1 MAKYFLGSVGKA
13 EAFRKKPNGE
23 LELAF
28 VSKTLTDSG
37 LNISTNKD
45 DIRAG
50 EGAPIQFSFYSQ
62 PTVEIT
68 LTDVLFKT
76 DYIRSQLGVAFDK
89 TPQSYVTEPVV
100 FTEGAATLKEHEV
113 LPLPFPCG
121 SEQYVAWAAKT
132 GSDDWEVCKVNGDH
146 KSLTLEGAAG
156 EYCVRF
162 LSLDSRAQVAEVT
175 STIIPE
181 ELFLIIT
188 APIFAGDSCNPSKG
202 KAAGSIQFEVP
213 RFVLN
218 GAQEFAMNMSSH
230 QPMSLSG
237 TALATESEECDANG
251 GKLLKI
257 IEVIKD
263 REWYD
268 GLKDLI
274 VDEDSAVQGQ
284 EPVVYGLRKN
294 GALVRAVNSDL
305 TFDPD
310 LSGTGTLAASGSTT
324 VSRGSVKATFTVAA
338 SQ

>member
-13 EAFRKKPNGE
+13 EAFRRNADGE

-37 LNISTNKD
+37 LNISTTKN

-50 EGAPIQFSFYSQ
+50 EGAPVQFSFYCEPS
-62 PTVEIT
+62 VEIT

-76 DYIRSQLGVAFDK
+76 DYVRAQLGAAFDK
-89 TPQSYVTEPVV
+89 TPQSYITEKNVI
-100 FTEGAATLKEHEV
+100 FTKGAATLKGEV

-121 SEQYVAWAAKT
+121 SEQYVAWAAKK
-132 GSDDWEVCKVNGDH
+132 GSDEWTICNVGVDH
-146 KSLTLEGAAG
+146 KSLTLADAKG

-162 LSLDSRAQVAEVT
+162 LSLDDRAKVAEIT

-188 APIFAGDSCNPSKG
+188 APIFAGDACSASKG
-202 KAAGSIQFEVP
+202 RAAGSIQFEVP

-218 GAQEFAMNMSSH
+218 GAQEFAMNMSSN

-237 TALATESEECDANG
+237 IALATESQECDANG
-251 GKLLKI
+251 GTLLKI
-257 IEVIKD
+257 IEVIND
-263 REWYD
+263 RKWYD
-268 GLKDLI
+268 DLKDLI
-274 VDEDSAVQGQ
+274 VDEDSAVVGQ
-284 EPVVYGLRKN
+284 EPIVYGWKKDN
-294 GALVRAVNSDL
+294 TLVRAANSDL
-305 TFDPD
+305 TFDPV
-310 LSGTGTLAASGSTT
+310 LSGTGTFVSATSTT
-324 VSRGSVKATFTVAA
+324 VSRGSVSATFTVAA

>member
-13 EAFRKKPNGE
+13 EAFRRNADGE

-37 LNISTNKD
+37 LNISTTKD

-50 EGAPIQFSFYSQ
+50 EGAPIQFSFYHDPS
-62 PTVEIT
+62 VEIT

-76 DYIRSQLGVAFDK
+76 DYIKAQLGAAFDK
-89 TPQSYVTEPVV
+89 APQSYITENVT
-100 FTEGAATLKEHEV
+100 FNDGSATLKNEV

-121 SEQYVAWAAKT
+121 SEQYVAWAAKK
-132 GSDDWEVCKVNGDH
+132 GSDEWTICNVGVDH
-146 KSLTLEGAAG
+146 KSLTLADAKG

-162 LSLDSRAQVAEVT
+162 LSVDDRAQVAEIT

-202 KAAGSIQFEVP
+202 QAAGSIQFEIP

-218 GAQEFAMNMSSH
+218 GAQEFAMNMSSN

-237 TALATESEECDANG
+237 TALATESQECDANG
-251 GKLLKI
+251 GKLLRI

-263 REWYD
+263 RKWYD
-268 GLKDLI
+268 DLKDLI
-274 VDEDSAVQGQ
+274 VDEDSAVQGH

-294 GALVRAVNSDL
+294 GALVKAVNSDL
-305 TFDPD
+305 KFEPD
-310 LSGTGTLAASGSTT
+310 LSGTGTLAASGTTT
-324 VSRGSVKATFTVAA
+324 VSRGSIKATFTVAA
-338 SQ
+338 S

>member
-13 EAFRKKPNGE
+13 EAFRKNADGE

-37 LNISTNKD
+37 LNISTTKD

-50 EGAPIQFSFYSQ
+50 EGAPVQFSFYHDPS
-62 PTVEIT
+62 VEIT

-76 DYIRSQLGVAFDK
+76 DYIRAQLGAAFDK
-89 TPQSYVTEPVV
+89 TPQSYITEPNVT
-100 FTEGAATLKEHEV
+100 FTKGAATLEHEV

-132 GSDDWEVCKVNGDH
+132 GSDDWEVCKVGEDH
-146 KSLTLEGAAG
+146 KSLTLAGAAG

-162 LSLDSRAQVAEVT
+162 LSLDDKAKVADVT

-218 GAQEFAMNMSSH
+218 GTQEFAMNMSSH

-237 TALATESEECDANG
+237 IALATESQECDANG
-251 GKLLKI
+251 GKLLRI

-263 REWYD
+263 RKWYD
-268 GLKDLI
+268 DLKDLI
-274 VDEDSAVQGQ
+274 VDEDSAVVGQ
-284 EPVVYGLRKN
+284 EPIVYGWKKDN
-294 GALVRAVNSDL
+294 TLVRAANSDL
-305 TFDPD
+305 TFNPA
-310 LSGTGTLAASGSTT
+310 LSAGVFSSTGSTT
-324 VSRGSVKATFTVAA
+324 VTRGTASATFTVAA

>member
-13 EAFRKKPNGE
+13 EAFRRNADGE

-37 LNISTNKD
+37 LNISTTKD

-50 EGAPIQFSFYSQ
+50 EGAPIQFSFYHDPS
-62 PTVEIT
+62 VEIT

-76 DYIRSQLGVAFDK
+76 DYVRAQLGAAFDK
-89 TPQSYVTEPVV
+89 IPQSYITENVT
-100 FTEGAATLKEHEV
+100 FTQGAATLTKEV

-121 SEQYVAWAAKT
+121 SEEYVAWAAKK
-132 GSDDWEVCKVNGDH
+132 GSDEWTVCSVGGDH
-146 KSLTLEGAAG
+146 KSLTLAGATG

-162 LSLDSRAQVAEVT
+162 LSLDDRAKVAEIT

-188 APIFAGDSCNPSKG
+188 APIFAGDACSASKG
-202 KAAGSIQFEVP
+202 RAAGSIQFEVP

-218 GAQEFAMNMSSH
+218 GTQEFAMNMSSN

-237 TALATESEECDANG
+237 TALATESQECDANG
-251 GKLLKI
+251 GKLLRI
-257 IEVIKD
+257 IEVIND
-263 REWYD
+263 RKWYD
-268 GLKDLI
+268 DLKDLI
-274 VDEDSAVQGQ
+274 VDEDSAVVGQ
-284 EPVVYGLRKN
+284 EPIVYGWKKDN
-294 GALVRAVNSDL
+294 TLVRAVNSDL
-305 TFDPD
+305 TFTPN
-310 LSGTGTLAASGSTT
+310 LSGTGTLATSGSTT
-324 VSRGSVKATFTVAA
+324 VTRGSVSATFTVAA

>member
-13 EAFRKKPNGE
+13 EAFRRKPNGE

-37 LNISTNKD
+37 LNISTTKN

-50 EGAPIQFSFYSQ
+50 EGAPVQFSFYCGPS
-62 PTVEIT
+62 VEIT

-76 DYIRSQLGVAFDK
+76 DYIRAQLGAAFDK
-89 TPQSYVTEPVV
+89 TPQSYITENVT
-100 FTEGAATLKEHEV
+100 FTEGAATLEHEV

-121 SEQYVAWAAKT
+121 SEEYVAWAAKT
-132 GSDDWEVCKVNGDH
+132 GSDDWEVCKVGADH
-146 KSLTLEGAAG
+146 KSLTLAGAAG

-162 LSLDSRAQVAEVT
+162 LSLDNRAKVAEIT

-237 TALATESEECDANG
+237 IALATESQECDANG
-251 GKLLKI
+251 GKLLRI

-263 REWYD
+263 RKWYD
-268 GLKDLI
+268 DLKDLI
-274 VDEDSAVQGQ
+274 VDEDSAVVGQ
-284 EPVVYGLRKN
+284 EPIVYGWKKDN
-294 GALVRAVNSDL
+294 TLVRAVNSDL
-305 TFDPD
+305 KFVPE
-310 LSGTGTLAASGSTT
+310 LSGTGTFVSATSTT
-324 VSRGSVKATFTVAA
+324 VSRGSASATFTVAA

>member
-13 EAFRKKPNGE
+13 EAFRRNADGE

-37 LNISTNKD
+37 LNISTTKD

-50 EGAPIQFSFYSQ
+50 EGAPIQFSFYHDPS
-62 PTVEIT
+62 VEIT

-76 DYIRSQLGVAFDK
+76 DYVRAQLGAAFDK
-89 TPQSYVTEPVV
+89 IPQSYITENVT
-100 FTEGAATLKEHEV
+100 FTQGAATLKNEV

-121 SEQYVAWAAKT
+121 SEEYVAWAAKK
-132 GSDDWEVCKVNGDH
+132 GSDEWTICSVGGDH
-146 KSLTLEGAAG
+146 KSLTLAGATG

-162 LSLDSRAQVAEVT
+162 LSLDDRAKVAEIT

-188 APIFAGDSCNPSKG
+188 APIFAGDACSASKG

-218 GAQEFAMNMSSH
+218 GAQEFAMNMSSN
-230 QPMSLSG
+230 QPMSLAG
-237 TALATESEECDANG
+237 TALATESQECDANG
-251 GKLLKI
+251 GKLLRI
-257 IEVIKD
+257 IEVIND
-263 REWYD
+263 RKWYD
-268 GLKDLI
+268 DLKDLI
-274 VDEDSAVQGQ
+274 VDEDSAVVGQ
-284 EPVVYGLRKN
+284 EPIVYGWKKDN
-294 GALVRAVNSDL
+294 TLVRAVNSDL
-305 TFDPD
+305 VFNPA
-310 LSGTGTLAASGSTT
+310 LSGTGTLATSGSTT
-324 VSRGSVKATFTVAA
+324 VTRGTVSATFTVAA